1 MKTCGII
8 VEYNPMHE
16 GHIYHLRQAKKLSG
30 CDVLI
35 VVLSSYFTQRALPSL
50 IDPYIKTKLAIEHGA
65 NIVIELPS
73 VYAAQSA
80 DRFARFAIET
90 LANMNVDCICFGSET
105 NSISQLEKL
114 GYELEKLKKDKTTS
128 WQKNIDK
135 DIRPNDILGIQY
147 IKYAK
152 EHHIVPICIERKQT
166 FKSATQTRKDYFSG
180 QEQFL
185 DHAFLPKQQWSSYY
199 PYLRLFLCMSDPKD
213 LENYHLVTEGI
224 QYRLIKNA
232 KTCHTWDQFLEASV
246 SKTYTRARIQRTC
259 LFLML
264 QITKQEMKA
273 NDHLNSSILLGFDRA
288 GQTYLNEI
296 KKERT
301 IFTKFSQLPPF
312 LKKVHLK
319 SRLLY
324 ESVLSDPVKEEIY
337 VG

>member
-8 VEYNPMHE
+8 VEYNPMHK
-16 GHIYHLRQAKKLSG
+16 GHIYHLQQAKKLSG
-30 CDVLI
+30 CDILI

-50 IDPYIKTKLAIEHGA
+50 IDPYTKTKLAIEHGA

-80 DRFARFAIET
+80 DHFARFAIET

-105 NSISQLEKL
+105 NSISQLETL
-114 GYELEKLKKDKTTS
+114 GYELEKLEKDQTTS
-128 WQKNIDK
+128 WQKNIARK
-135 DIRPNDILGIQY
+135 ICPNDILGIQY

-152 EHHIVPICIERKQT
+152 EHHIVPICIQRDQT

-180 QEQFL
+180 EEQFL
-185 DHAFLPKQQWSSYY
+185 DDTFLSEQQWSSYY
-199 PYLRLFLCMSDPKD
+199 PYLRLFLCMSEPKD
-213 LENYHLVTEGI
+213 LEKYHLVTEGI

-232 KTCHTWDQFLEASV
+232 KLFRTWEQFLEASV

-264 QITKQEMKA
+264 QITKQEMKE
-273 NDHLNSSILLGFDRA
+273 NDHFNSSILLGFDSI

-296 KKERT
+296 KKEQT
-301 IFTKFSQLPPF
+301 VFTKFSQLPPF

-319 SRLLY
+319 SKLLY
-324 ESVLSDPVKEEIY
+324 ESVLNDPVKEGVY